1 MPQATSAMQN
11 NINFSSARVVTPM
24 QQTEQQRP
32 QPMQQTI
39 SPPTTYTMLLN
50 TGGAASINKQPDSG
64 GVLLAS
70 TQAAGARTAVW
81 NNSVST
87 PLSVQDTGGGL
98 QQGSVIQI
106 QSAVVAQQPQQQNLN
121 QVFAKPKVRGNGND
135 ISVSLKYHFS
145 DTEKFWVA
153 KWYIAGLERD
163 WALRL
168 LLSVPHRTMYCNIC
182 LESINFVFSV
192 VFHCESNSE
201 LHALVFQSS
210 KLGQLLT

>member
-11 NINFSSARVVTPM
+11 NINFSARVVTPM

-135 ISVSLKYHFS
+135 ISVSLLRSGGVSQSERS
-145 DTEKFWVA
+145 DYCIMCLIELC
-153 KWYIAGLERD
+153 IAIYVWKVLI
-163 WALRL
+163 
-168 LLSVPHRTMYCNIC
+168 S
-182 LESINFVFSV
+182 FSV
-192 VFHCESNSE
+192 
-201 LHALVFQSS
+201 
-210 KLGQLLT
+210 